1 MNFYHNKKVLV
12 TGGTGMIGIP
22 LVIKLIKKKA
32 KVTVV
37 SLDNKSRCPKGAK
50 FLKLDLR
57 NFNSCLKACKN
68 QDIVFHLA
76 GIKGSPKM
84 ALEKPASF
92 LYPTISFSLN
102 MLEAARISG
111 VKNYLFTS
119 SVGVYSPA
127 KIFYERDVWS
137 TMPSRN
143 DWYAGWAKRIC
154 ELQVEAYK
162 KEYNF
167 NNISIIR
174 PANVYGPYDNF
185 DPKNAMVIPSLIHK
199 ATRKKKFF
207 EVWGDGTPI
216 RDFVYSEDVAN
227 AMILMIEKKINGP
240 LNIGS
245 GKGYKIKDIAEQ
257 ISKLAAKIP
266 KKIKWKKTEHQGDK
280 KRILSMEIANSNGI
294 VASTSLEEGIKK
306 TMDWFKKNE
315 KKLNNYRYNVF
326 KNKKRF

>member
-1 MNFYHNKKVLV
+1 MNFYQNKKILV

-22 LVIKLIKKKA
+22 LVNKLIKKKA

-37 SLDNKSRCPKGAK
+37 SLDDKSRCPKGAK
-50 FLKLDLR
+50 FVRKDLR
-57 NFNSCLKACKN
+57 DFNNCLKVCKN
-68 QDIVFHLA
+68 QDIIFHLA

-102 MLEAARISG
+102 MLEAARIAG

-127 KIFYERDVWS
+127 KIFYEKDVWS
-137 TMPSRN
+137 TMPSKN
-143 DWYAGWAKRIC
+143 DWYAGWAKRVC

-185 DPKNAMVIPSLIHK
+185 DPKNAMVIPSLIYK
-199 ATRKKKFF
+199 ATRKSKTF
-207 EVWGDGTPI
+207 EVWGDGSPI
-216 RDFVYSEDVAN
+216 RDFVYSEDVAD
-227 AMILMIEKKINGP
+227 AMIQMIEKKINGP

-245 GKGYKIKDIAEQ
+245 GKGYTIKEIADN
-257 ISKLAAKIP
+257 ISKLASKVP
-266 KKIKWKKTEHQGDK
+266 KKIKWKKTKHQGDK
-280 KRILSMEIANSNGI
+280 KRILSMKDANLKGI
-294 VASTSLEEGIKK
+294 SATTSLEAGINK
-306 TMDWFKKNE
+306 TVKWFIKNE
-315 KKLNNYRYNVF
+315 NRLDNNRYNVF
-326 KNKKRF
+326 KKKQS

>member
-1 MNFYHNKKVLV
+1 MNFYQNKKILV

-22 LVIKLIKKKA
+22 LVNKLIKKKA

-37 SLDNKSRCPKGAK
+37 SLDDKSRCPKGAK
-50 FLKLDLR
+50 FVKKDLR
-57 NFNSCLKACKN
+57 DFNNCLKVCKN
-68 QDIVFHLA
+68 QDIIFHLA

-102 MLEAARISG
+102 MLEAARIAG

-127 KIFYERDVWS
+127 KIFYEKDVWS
-137 TMPSRN
+137 TMPSKN
-143 DWYAGWAKRIC
+143 DWYAGWAKRVC

-185 DPKNAMVIPSLIHK
+185 DPKNAMVIPSLIYK
-199 ATRKKKFF
+199 ATRKSKTF
-207 EVWGDGTPI
+207 EVWGDGSPI
-216 RDFVYSEDVAN
+216 RDFVYSEDVAD
-227 AMILMIEKKINGP
+227 AMIQMIEKKINGP

-245 GKGYKIKDIAEQ
+245 GKGYTIKEIADN
-257 ISKLAAKIP
+257 ISKLASKVP
-266 KKIKWKKTEHQGDK
+266 KKIKWKKTKHQGDK
-280 KRILSMEIANSNGI
+280 KRILSMKDANLKGI
-294 VASTSLEEGIKK
+294 SATTSLEAGINK
-306 TMDWFKKNE
+306 TVKWFIKNE
-315 KKLNNYRYNVF
+315 NRLDNNRYNVF
-326 KNKKRF
+326 KKKQS

>member
-1 MNFYHNKKVLV
+1 MNFYQNKKILV

-22 LVIKLIKKKA
+22 LVNKLIKKKA

-37 SLDNKSRCPKGAK
+37 SLDDKSRCPKGAK
-50 FLKLDLR
+50 FVKKDLR
-57 NFNSCLKACKN
+57 DFNNCLKVCKN
-68 QDIVFHLA
+68 QDIIFHLA

-102 MLEAARISG
+102 MLEAARIAG

-127 KIFYERDVWS
+127 KIFYEKDVWS
-137 TMPSRN
+137 TMPSKN
-143 DWYAGWAKRIC
+143 DWYAGWAKRVC

-185 DPKNAMVIPSLIHK
+185 DPKNAMVIPSLIYK
-199 ATRKKKFF
+199 ATRKSKTF
-207 EVWGDGTPI
+207 EVWGDGSPI
-216 RDFVYSEDVAN
+216 RDFVYSEDVAD
-227 AMILMIEKKINGP
+227 AMIQMIEKKINGP

-245 GKGYKIKDIAEQ
+245 GKGYTIKEIADN
-257 ISKLAAKIP
+257 ISKLVSKVP

-280 KRILSMEIANSNGI
+280 KRILSMKDANLKGI
-294 VASTSLEEGIKK
+294 SATTSLEAGINK
-306 TMDWFKKNE
+306 TVKWFIKNE
-315 KKLNNYRYNVF
+315 NRLDNNRYNVF
-326 KNKKRF
+326 KKKQS

>member
-1 MNFYHNKKVLV
+1 MNFYQNKKILV

-22 LVIKLIKKKA
+22 LVNKLIKKKA

-37 SLDNKSRCPKGAK
+37 SLDDKSRCPKGAK
-50 FLKLDLR
+50 FVRKDLR
-57 NFNSCLKACKN
+57 DFNNCLKVCKN
-68 QDIVFHLA
+68 QDIIFHLA

-102 MLEAARISG
+102 MLEAARIAG

-127 KIFYERDVWS
+127 KIFYEKDVWS
-137 TMPSRN
+137 TMPSKN
-143 DWYAGWAKRIC
+143 DWYAGWAKRVC

-185 DPKNAMVIPSLIHK
+185 DPKNAMVIPSLIYK
-199 ATRKKKFF
+199 ATRKSKTF
-207 EVWGDGTPI
+207 EVWGDGSPI
-216 RDFVYSEDVAN
+216 RDFVYSEDVAD
-227 AMILMIEKKINGP
+227 AMIQMIEKKINGP

-245 GKGYKIKDIAEQ
+245 GKGYTIKEIADN
-257 ISKLAAKIP
+257 ISKLVSKVP

-280 KRILSMEIANSNGI
+280 KRILSMKDANLEGI
-294 VASTSLEEGIKK
+294 SATTSLEVGINK
-306 TMDWFKKNE
+306 TVKWFIKNE
-315 KKLNNYRYNVF
+315 NRLDNNRYNVF
-326 KNKKRF
+326 KKKQS

>member
-1 MNFYHNKKVLV
+1 MNFYQNKKILV

-22 LVIKLIKKKA
+22 LVNKLIKKKA

-37 SLDNKSRCPKGAK
+37 SLDDKSRCPKGAK
-50 FLKLDLR
+50 FVKKDLR
-57 NFNSCLKACKN
+57 DFNNCLKVCKN
-68 QDIVFHLA
+68 QDIIFHLA

-102 MLEAARISG
+102 MLEAARIAG

-127 KIFYERDVWS
+127 KIFYEKDVWS
-137 TMPSRN
+137 TMPSKN
-143 DWYAGWAKRIC
+143 DWYAGWAKRVC

-185 DPKNAMVIPSLIHK
+185 DPKNAMVIPSLIYK
-199 ATRKKKFF
+199 ATRKSKTF
-207 EVWGDGTPI
+207 EVWGDGSPI
-216 RDFVYSEDVAN
+216 RDFVYSEDVAD
-227 AMILMIEKKINGP
+227 AMIQMIEKKINGP

-245 GKGYKIKDIAEQ
+245 GKGYTIKEIADN
-257 ISKLAAKIP
+257 ISKLVSKVP

-280 KRILSMEIANSNGI
+280 KRILSMKDANLKGI
-294 VASTSLEEGIKK
+294 SATTSLEVGINK
-306 TMDWFKKNE
+306 TVKWFIKNE
-315 KKLNNYRYNVF
+315 NRLDNNRYNVF
-326 KNKKRF
+326 KKKQS

>member
-1 MNFYHNKKVLV
+1 MNFYQNKKVLV

-22 LVIKLIKKKA
+22 LVNKLIKKKA

-37 SLDNKSRCPKGAK
+37 SLDDKSRCPKGAEFVK
-50 FLKLDLR
+50 KDLR
-57 NFNSCLKACKN
+57 DFNNCLKVCKN
-68 QDIVFHLA
+68 QDIIFHLA

-127 KIFYERDVWS
+127 KIFYEKDVWS
-137 TMPSRN
+137 TMPSKN

-154 ELQVEAYK
+154 ELQVEAYR

-185 DPKNAMVIPSLIHK
+185 DPKNAMVIPSLIYK
-199 ATRKKKFF
+199 ATRKSKTF
-207 EVWGDGTPI
+207 EVWGDGSPI
-216 RDFVYSEDVAN
+216 RDFVYSEDVAD
-227 AMILMIEKKINGP
+227 AMIQMIEKKINGP

-245 GKGYKIKDIAEQ
+245 GKGYSIKEIADN
-257 ISKLAAKIP
+257 ISKLVSKVP
-266 KKIKWKKTEHQGDK
+266 KKIKWKKTKHQGDK
-280 KRILSMEIANSNGI
+280 KRILSMRDANSKGI
-294 VASTSLEEGIKK
+294 LATTTLEVGISK
-306 TMDWFKKNE
+306 TVKWFKENE
-315 KKLNNYRYNVF
+315 NNKLDNDRYNVF
-326 KNKKRF
+326 KKK

>member
-1 MNFYHNKKVLV
+1 MNFYQNKKILV

-22 LVIKLIKKKA
+22 LVNKLIKKKA

-37 SLDNKSRCPKGAK
+37 SLDDKSRCPKGAK
-50 FLKLDLR
+50 FVKKDLR
-57 NFNSCLKACKN
+57 DFNNCLKVCKN
-68 QDIVFHLA
+68 QDIIFHLA

-102 MLEAARISG
+102 MLEAARIAG

-127 KIFYERDVWS
+127 KIFYEKDVWS
-137 TMPSRN
+137 TMPSKN
-143 DWYAGWAKRIC
+143 DWYAGWAKRVC

-185 DPKNAMVIPSLIHK
+185 DPKNAMVIPSLIYK
-199 ATRKKKFF
+199 ATRKSKTF
-207 EVWGDGTPI
+207 EVWGDGSPI
-216 RDFVYSEDVAN
+216 RDFVYSEDVAD
-227 AMILMIEKKINGP
+227 AMIQMIEKKINGP

-245 GKGYKIKDIAEQ
+245 DKDYTIKEIADN
-257 ISKLAAKIP
+257 ISKLASKVQ
-266 KKIKWKKTEHQGDK
+266 KKIKWKKTKHQGDK
-280 KRILSMEIANSNGI
+280 KRILSMKDANLKGI
-294 VASTSLEEGIKK
+294 SATTSLEAGINK
-306 TMDWFKKNE
+306 TVKWFIKNE
-315 KKLNNYRYNVF
+315 NRLDNNRYNVF
-326 KNKKRF
+326 KKKQS

>member
-1 MNFYHNKKVLV
+1 MNFYQNKKILV

-22 LVIKLIKKKA
+22 VVNKLIKKKA

-37 SLDNKSRCPKGAK
+37 SLDGKSRCPKGAK
-50 FLKLDLR
+50 FLKKDLR
-57 NFNSCLKACKN
+57 DFNNCLKVCKN
-68 QDIVFHLA
+68 QDIIFHLA

-127 KIFYERDVWS
+127 KIFYEKDVWS
-137 TMPSRN
+137 TMPSKN
-143 DWYAGWAKRIC
+143 DWYAGWAKRVC

-185 DPKNAMVIPSLIHK
+185 DPKNAMVIPSLIYK
-199 ATRKKKFF
+199 ATRKSKTF
-207 EVWGDGTPI
+207 EVWGDGSPI
-216 RDFVYSEDVAN
+216 RDFVYSEDVAD
-227 AMILMIEKKINGP
+227 AMIQMIEKKISGP

-245 GKGYKIKDIAEQ
+245 GKGYTIKEIADN
-257 ISKLAAKIP
+257 ISKLVSKVP

-280 KRILSMEIANSNGI
+280 KRILSMKDANLKGI
-294 VASTSLEEGIKK
+294 SATTSLEVGINK
-306 TMDWFKKNE
+306 TVKWFIKNE
-315 KKLNNYRYNVF
+315 NRLDNNRYNVF
-326 KNKKRF
+326 KKK